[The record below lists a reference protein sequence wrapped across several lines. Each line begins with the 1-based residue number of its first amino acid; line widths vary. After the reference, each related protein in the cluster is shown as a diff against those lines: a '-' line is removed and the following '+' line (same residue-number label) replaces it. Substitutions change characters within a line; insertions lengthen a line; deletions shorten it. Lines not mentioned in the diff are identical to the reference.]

1 MNDDVKA
8 TAYTQISQ
16 WSDCSYDDLAK
27 TRDALGDDPLAD
39 TFNRRLKNLDK
50 VVCRLSDLEAVV
62 KSFEFDLAY
71 AYPLVV
77 KQILFSYQVL
87 LDEIRDDLINE
98 AYESTC
104 LLGKRLKKRTW
115 DLKERL
121 DDWMGLVDDYL
132 YH

>member
-98 AYESTC
+98 AYENTC
-104 LLGKRLKKRTW
+104 LLRKRLKKRTW

>member
-1 MNDDVKA
+1 MNDDIKA

-16 WSDCSYDDLAK
+16 WSESSYDDLAK
-27 TRDALGDDPLAD
+27 TRNALGDDPLAD
-39 TFNRRLKNLDK
+39 TFNRRLEGLDK
-50 VVCRLSDLEAVV
+50 AVRRLSDLEAVV

-87 LDEIRDDLINE
+87 LDEIRDDLITE

-104 LLGKRLKKRTW
+104 LLGRELKQRTW

-121 DDWMGLVDDYL
+121 DDWMGLVDDHL

>member
-16 WSDCSYDDLAK
+16 WSESSYDDLAK

-104 LLGKRLKKRTW
+104 LLGRELKQRTW

-121 DDWMGLVDDYL
+121 DDWMGLVDDHL

>member
-1 MNDDVKA
+1 MTDDVKA
-8 TAYTQISQ
+8 IAYTQISQ

-39 TFNRRLKNLDK
+39 TFNRRLKGLDK
-50 VVCRLSDLEAVV
+50 AVRRLSDLEAVV
-62 KSFEFDLAY
+62 NSFEFDLAY

-87 LDEIRDDLINE
+87 LDEIRDDLITE

-104 LLGKRLKKRTW
+104 LLGKGLKQRTW
-115 DLKERL
+115 DLEDCL
-121 DDWMGLVDDYL
+121 NDWMSLIDDHL
-132 YH
+132 YY

>member
-16 WSDCSYDDLAK
+16 WSDCFYDDLAK
-27 TRDALGDDPLAD
+27 TRNALGDDPLVD
-39 TFNRRLKNLDK
+39 TFNRRLKGLDMA
-50 VVCRLSDLEAVV
+50 VRRLSDLESVV
-62 KSFEFDLAY
+62 RNFEFDLAY

-87 LDEIRDDLINE
+87 LDEIRDDLISE

-104 LLGKRLKKRTW
+104 LLGRELKQRTW

-121 DDWMGLVDDYL
+121 DDWMGLVDDHL

>member
-1 MNDDVKA
+1 MDVRA

-16 WSDCSYDDLAK
+16 WSDCFYDDLAK
-27 TRDALGDDPLAD
+27 TRDALGDDPLVD
-39 TFNRRLKNLDK
+39 TFNRRLKGLDK
-50 VVCRLSDLEAVV
+50 AVRRLSDLEAVV

-87 LDEIRDDLINE
+87 LDEIRDDLITE

-104 LLGKRLKKRTW
+104 LLGRELKKRTW
-115 DLKERL
+115 DLKECL
-121 DDWMGLVDDYL
+121 DDWMSLVDDYL
-132 YH
+132 YR

>member
-1 MNDDVKA
+1 MNDDIKA
-8 TAYTQISQ
+8 LAYTQISQ
-16 WSDCSYDDLAK
+16 WSECSYHDLAK

-39 TFNRRLKNLDK
+39 TFNRRLKGLDK
-50 VVCRLSDLEAVV
+50 VVRRLSDLEAVV
-62 KSFEFDLAY
+62 NSFEFDLAY

-87 LDEIRDDLINE
+87 LDEIRDDLITE

-104 LLGKRLKKRTW
+104 LLGGELKKRTW
-115 DLKERL
+115 DIKDRL
-121 DDWMGLVDDYL
+121 DDWMSFIDNHL

>member
-77 KQILFSYQVL
+77 TQILFSYQVL

>member
-1 MNDDVKA
+1 M
-8 TAYTQISQ
+8 
-16 WSDCSYDDLAK
+16 
-27 TRDALGDDPLAD
+27 GDDPLAD

-50 VVCRLSDLEAVV
+50 AVRRLSDLEAVV

-87 LDEIRDDLINE
+87 LDEIRDDLISE

-104 LLGKRLKKRTW
+104 LLGKGLKQRTW

-121 DDWMGLVDDYL
+121 DDWMGLVDDHL

>member
-1 MNDDVKA
+1 MTDDVKA

-16 WSDCSYDDLAK
+16 WSGCSYDDLVK
-27 TRDALGDDPLAD
+27 TRNALGDDPLAD
-39 TFNRRLKNLDK
+39 TFNRRLKGLDK
-50 VVCRLSDLEAVV
+50 AVRRLSDLEAVV
-62 KSFEFDLAY
+62 TSFEFDLAC

-87 LDEIRDDLINE
+87 LDEIRDDLISE

-104 LLGKRLKKRTW
+104 LLGRELKQRTW

-121 DDWMGLVDDYL
+121 DDWMGLIDDHL

>member
-1 MNDDVKA
+1 MNDDIKA

-16 WSDCSYDDLAK
+16 WSESSYDDLAK

-39 TFNRRLKNLDK
+39 TFNRRLKGLDK
-50 VVCRLSDLEAVV
+50 AVRRLSDLEAVV
-62 KSFEFDLAY
+62 NGFEFDLAY
-71 AYPLVV
+71 TYPLVV

-87 LDEIRDDLINE
+87 LDEIRDDLITE

-104 LLGKRLKKRTW
+104 LLGAVIKKRTW
-115 DLKERL
+115 DVKERL
-121 DDWMGLVDDYL
+121 DDWMGLVDDHL

>member
-1 MNDDVKA
+1 M
-8 TAYTQISQ
+8 
-16 WSDCSYDDLAK
+16 
-27 TRDALGDDPLAD
+27 R
-39 TFNRRLKNLDK
+39 
-50 VVCRLSDLEAVV
+50 RLSDLEAVV
-62 KSFEFDLAY
+62 NGFEFDLAY

-87 LDEIRDDLINE
+87 LDEIRNDLITE

-104 LLGKRLKKRTW
+104 LLGKGVKKRTW

-121 DDWMGLVDDYL
+121 DDWVSVIDDHL

>member
-1 MNDDVKA
+1 MNDDIKA

-16 WSDCSYDDLAK
+16 WSESSYDDLAK
-27 TRDALGDDPLAD
+27 TRDALGDDLLAD
-39 TFNRRLKNLDK
+39 TFNRRLKGLDK
-50 VVCRLSDLEAVV
+50 AVRRLSDLEAVV
-62 KSFEFDLAY
+62 NGFEFDLAY

-87 LDEIRDDLINE
+87 LDEIRDDLISE

-104 LLGKRLKKRTW
+104 LLGRELKQRTW

-121 DDWMGLVDDYL
+121 DDWMGLVDDHL

>member
-1 MNDDVKA
+1 MNDDIKV
-8 TAYTQISQ
+8 TAYMQISQ

-27 TRDALGDDPLAD
+27 TRDALGNDPLAD
-39 TFNRRLKNLDK
+39 TFNRRLKGLDK
-50 VVCRLSDLEAVV
+50 AVRRLSDLEAVV
-62 KSFEFDLAY
+62 TSFEFDLAY

-87 LDEIRDDLINE
+87 LDEIRDDLISE

-104 LLGKRLKKRTW
+104 LLGRELKQRTW

-121 DDWMGLVDDYL
+121 DDWMGLVDDHL

>member
-1 MNDDVKA
+1 MTDDVKA

-16 WSDCSYDDLAK
+16 WSESSYDDLAK

-39 TFNRRLKNLDK
+39 TFNRRLKGLDK
-50 VVCRLSDLEAVV
+50 AVRRLSDLEAVV
-62 KSFEFDLAY
+62 NGFEFDLAY

-87 LDEIRDDLINE
+87 LDEIRDDLITE

-104 LLGKRLKKRTW
+104 LLGRELKQRTW

-121 DDWMGLVDDYL
+121 DDWMGLVDDHL

>member
-1 MNDDVKA
+1 MTDDVKA
-8 TAYTQISQ
+8 TAYTQISK
-16 WSDCSYDDLAK
+16 WSDCSYDDLVK
-27 TRDALGDDPLAD
+27 TRNALGDDPLAD
-39 TFNRRLKNLDK
+39 TFNRRLKGLDK
-50 VVCRLSDLEAVV
+50 AVRRLSDLESVV

-77 KQILFSYQVL
+77 KQILFSYQIL

-104 LLGKRLKKRTW
+104 LLGRELKQRTW

-121 DDWMGLVDDYL
+121 DDWMGLVDDHL

>member
-16 WSDCSYDDLAK
+16 WSECSYDDLAK
-27 TRDALGDDPLAD
+27 TRDVLGGDPLVD
-39 TFNRRLKNLDK
+39 TFNRRLKGLDK
-50 VVCRLSDLEAVV
+50 VVRRLSDLEAVV
-62 KSFEFDLAY
+62 NSFEFDLAY

-104 LLGKRLKKRTW
+104 LLGGELKKRTW
-115 DLKERL
+115 DIKERL
-121 DDWMGLVDDYL
+121 DDWMGLVDDHL

>member
-16 WSDCSYDDLAK
+16 WSECSYDDLVK
-27 TRDALGDDPLAD
+27 TRRALGDDPLVD
-39 TFNRRLKNLDK
+39 TFNRRLKGLDK
-50 VVCRLSDLEAVV
+50 AVRRLSDLEAVV
-62 KSFEFDLAY
+62 NSFEFDLAY

-87 LDEIRDDLINE
+87 LDEIRDDLITE
-98 AYESTC
+98 ADESTSF
-104 LLGKRLKKRTW
+104 LGRELKKRTW
-115 DLKERL
+115 DIKERL
-121 DDWMGLVDDYL
+121 DDWVGLIDDYL

>member
-1 MNDDVKA
+1 M
-8 TAYTQISQ
+8 
-16 WSDCSYDDLAK
+16 AK

-50 VVCRLSDLEAVV
+50 AVRRLSDLESVV
-62 KSFEFDLAY
+62 RNFEFDLAY

-104 LLGKRLKKRTW
+104 LLGKGLKKRTW
-115 DLKERL
+115 DIKDCL
-121 DDWMGLVDDYL
+121 DDWMGLVDDHL

>member
-1 MNDDVKA
+1 MTDDVKA

-16 WSDCSYDDLAK
+16 WSESSYDDLAK

-39 TFNRRLKNLDK
+39 TFNRRLKGLDE
-50 VVCRLSDLEAVV
+50 VVRRLSDLEAVV
-62 KSFEFDLAY
+62 NGFEFDLAY

-87 LDEIRDDLINE
+87 LDEIRDDLISE

-104 LLGKRLKKRTW
+104 LLGRELKQRTW

-121 DDWMGLVDDYL
+121 DDWMGLVDDHL

>member
-16 WSDCSYDDLAK
+16 WSACSYDDLAK

-39 TFNRRLKNLDK
+39 TFNRRLKGLDK
-50 VVCRLSDLEAVV
+50 AVRRLSDLEAVV

-87 LDEIRDDLINE
+87 LDEIRDDLITE
-98 AYESTC
+98 VYESTC
-104 LLGKRLKKRTW
+104 LLGKGFKQRTW

-121 DDWMGLVDDYL
+121 DDWMGLVDDHL

>member
-1 MNDDVKA
+1 MSDDVKA
-8 TAYTQISQ
+8 IAYMQISQ
-16 WSDCSYDDLAK
+16 WSDCSYDDLVK
-27 TRDALGDDPLAD
+27 TRDALGNDPLAD
-39 TFNRRLKNLDK
+39 TFNRRLKGLDK
-50 VVCRLSDLEAVV
+50 AVRRLSDLEAVV
-62 KSFEFDLAY
+62 TSFEFDLVY

-87 LDEIRDDLINE
+87 LDEIRDDLITE

-104 LLGKRLKKRTW
+104 LLGKGLKQRTW

-121 DDWMGLVDDYL
+121 DDWMGLVDDHL

>member
-1 MNDDVKA
+1 MTDVVKA
-8 TAYTQISQ
+8 IAYTQISQ

-27 TRDALGDDPLAD
+27 TRDALGNDPLAD
-39 TFNRRLKNLDK
+39 TFDRRLKGLDK
-50 VVCRLSDLEAVV
+50 AVRRLSDLEAVV

-104 LLGKRLKKRTW
+104 LLGRELKQRTW
-115 DLKERL
+115 DIKDCL
-121 DDWMGLVDDYL
+121 DDWTGLVDDHL

>member
-16 WSDCSYDDLAK
+16 WSECSYDDLVK
-27 TRDALGDDPLAD
+27 TRDALGDDLLAD
-39 TFNRRLKNLDK
+39 TFNRRLKGLDK
-50 VVCRLSDLEAVV
+50 AVRRLSDLEAVV
-62 KSFEFDLAY
+62 NSFKFDLAY
-71 AYPLVV
+71 VYPLVV

-87 LDEIRDDLINE
+87 LDEIRDDLITE

-104 LLGKRLKKRTW
+104 FLGKGLKQRTW
-115 DLKERL
+115 DIKERL
-121 DDWMGLVDDYL
+121 NDWMALIDDHL

>member
-1 MNDDVKA
+1 MTDDVKA
-8 TAYTQISQ
+8 IAYTQISQ
-16 WSDCSYDDLAK
+16 WFDYSYDDLAK
-27 TRDALGDDPLAD
+27 TRSALGDDPLAD
-39 TFNRRLKNLDK
+39 TFNRRLKGLDK
-50 VVCRLSDLEAVV
+50 AVRRLSDLEAVV
-62 KSFEFDLAY
+62 NGFKFDLAY

-104 LLGKRLKKRTW
+104 LLGNGLKKRTW
-115 DLKERL
+115 DVKERL
-121 DDWMGLVDDYL
+121 DDWMALVDDHL